1 MEIIFDVFD
10 DISELWKQP
19 QDSLLLD
26 SLVRQT
32 IHTFM
37 GLMKKKMEK
46 MQEMFTKDPEELKN
60 KQKEMNNTLEGI
72 NSRITEAEEK
82 TYIVFIFSS
91 LSLNL
96 SLFPPSFGNH

>member
-37 GLMKKKMEK
+37 GLMS
-46 MQEMFTKDPEELKN
+46 L
-60 KQKEMNNTLEGI
+60 L
-72 NSRITEAEEK
+72 SVTEDILMWHRK
-82 TYIVFIFSS
+82 
-91 LSLNL
+91 
-96 SLFPPSFGNH
+96 